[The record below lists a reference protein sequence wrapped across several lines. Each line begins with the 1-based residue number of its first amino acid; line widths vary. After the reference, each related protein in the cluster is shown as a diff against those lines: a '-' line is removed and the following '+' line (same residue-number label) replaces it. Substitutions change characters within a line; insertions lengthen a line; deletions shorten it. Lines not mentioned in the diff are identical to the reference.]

1 MEYNTECFTRCAILS
16 ASRVALAEW
25 FSRFYK
31 ETLAF
36 QVLLAKLKENKT
48 MLLKIIILLDS
59 SEDTN

>member
-1 MEYNTECFTRCAILS
+1 MEYNTECFTWCAILS

-36 QVLLAKLKENKT
+36 QVLLAKRAVEAL
-48 MLLKIIILLDS
+48 
-59 SEDTN
+59 